1 MEPQY
6 NGLDKEDIPTI
17 TKDGVL
23 VQVLSGNV
31 AGVKVLLNL

>member
-23 VQVLSGNV
+23 YKFCQ
-31 AGVKVLLNL
+31 AT